1 MGSEMCIRDREI
13 TKKFECH
20 FKGSAIAC
28 VDWLRADSNHM
39 KGEFVLVI
47 AGCGPSALIQKRNSE
62 GMKILDILKDKV
74 SSRDAVR
81 IASEISGAKKNV
93 LYDIAIDKKL
103 IN

>member
-1 MGSEMCIRDREI
+1 
-13 TKKFECH
+13 
-20 FKGSAIAC
+20 
-28 VDWLRADSNHM
+28 
-39 KGEFVLVI
+39 
-47 AGCGPSALIQKRNSE
+47 
-62 GMKILDILKDKV
+62 MKILDILKDKV